1 LHIADLSLTGI
12 LEHLTTRAYSK
23 PCGDPEGS
31 FLLAPSAIAF
41 GASPEGL
48 SRTLSRI
55 YQHARDWA
63 PGLDIPWFVPPVH
76 IATLDL
82 EAGHFRLDEDSY
94 ASIAVS
100 TEYLGSIEATSLI
113 LAHEACHHILLQ
125 SGVSYQFKE
134 DVILNERITDLTM
147 FVCGFGEIVRCGY
160 SVVHKRYGQYVNMH
174 LGYLDSR
181 EYDAANRY
189 VLAKRKVERLPGMP
203 IRPSVWAY
211 LCKQIGG
218 LMNQSAWRNRNSSL
232 LEKIIE
238 EDERRNRHRRS
249 GGN

>member
-1 LHIADLSLTGI
+1 MHIADLSLSGI

-31 FLLAPSAIAF
+31 FLLAPSAIAL
-41 GASPEGL
+41 GAGTEGL
-48 SRTLSRI
+48 SRTLNRI

-63 PGLDIPWFVPPVH
+63 PGLDIPWFVPPVR
-76 IATLDL
+76 IVTLDS

-100 TEYLGSIEATSLI
+100 TEYLGSIDATSLI

-125 SGVSYQFKE
+125 SGVSFQFKD

-160 SVVHKRYGQYVNMH
+160 SVVHKRYGQYVNTH

-181 EYDAANRY
+181 EYDAAYRY
-189 VLAKRKVERLPGMP
+189 VLAKRQAERLPGMP
-203 IRPSVWAY
+203 IRPSVWAF
-211 LCKQIGG
+211 LCNQIGR
-218 LMNQSAWRNRNSSL
+218 LTKQAARYNRDTSL

-238 EDERRNRHRRS
+238 EDERRNLHRR
-249 GGN
+249 